1 VDVLRDDDLPGEP
14 GEVDHSWAGL
24 MKFNY
29 ITIVEALGGDA
40 TALKAVSIVVKVPDK
55 ATYSQ

>member
-1 VDVLRDDDLPGEP
+1 
-14 GEVDHSWAGL
+14 

-40 TALKAVSIVVKVPDK
+40 AALKAVSIDAKIRDN
-55 ATYSQ
+55 ATYLQ

>member
-1 VDVLRDDDLPGEP
+1 
-14 GEVDHSWAGL
+14 

-40 TALKAVSIVVKVPDK
+40 TALKAVSVDVKIPDK
-55 ATYSQ
+55 ATYLQ

>member
-1 VDVLRDDDLPGEP
+1 VLRDDDLPGEP
-14 GEVDHSWAGL
+14 GEADHSWAGL

-40 TALKAVSIVVKVPDK
+40 AALKAVSIDVNVPDK
-55 ATYSQ
+55 ATYLQ

>member
-1 VDVLRDDDLPGEP
+1 
-14 GEVDHSWAGL
+14 

-40 TALKAVSIVVKVPDK
+40 TELKAVSVDVKIPDN
-55 ATYSQ
+55 ATYLQ